1 MKKLHLIFLAIIAL
15 ALNACEKVIDIDL
28 KDAKPIIVIEANV
41 IDDFVAQKVKITQTK
56 PFTEDNS
63 VKPILNATVVL
74 KDLTLNKTYTFN
86 VPDATGTYSSEKFKG
101 TAGHTYE
108 LKIQSDNQE
117 YIARSTM
124 PRKVALDSL
133 SVSEISFFGN
143 TQKYLKVN
151 YADPGEYQNQYRYV
165 LTVNDALVKGYY
177 VDSDRFNNGKYI
189 ANTIFTDEP
198 ELKTGDTIKV
208 EFQCIDM
215 NIYRYFFAISQ
226 ISGNGGP
233 PTAPSNPDSN
243 FSNGALGF
251 FSAHTSETKTAIIK

>member
-1 MKKLHLIFLAIIAL
+1 MNKLKLLFLASVAL

-28 KDAKPIIVIEANV
+28 KNTKPVIVIEGNV
-41 IDDFVAQKVKITQTK
+41 IDEYVAQKVKISQTK

-63 VKPILNATVVL
+63 VDAVTNATITL
-74 KDLTLNKTYTFN
+74 KDVTLNKTYDFSAS
-86 VPDATGTYSSEKFKG
+86 DAEGNYFSEKFKG
-101 TAGHTYE
+101 MPGHVYE
-108 LKIQSDNQE
+108 LKVKSDNQE
-117 YIARSTM
+117 YAAQSTM
-124 PRKVALDSL
+124 PIKVPLDSL
-133 SVSEISFFGN
+133 SITEVSFFGN
-143 TQKYLKVN
+143 TRKYLKVN
-151 YADPGEYQNQYRYV
+151 FADPANYQNQYRYV
-165 LTVNDALVKGYY
+165 IRVNNALVKGYY

-243 FSNGALGF
+243 FNNGALGF
-251 FSAHTSETKTAIIK
+251 FSAHTSQTNTAVIK